1 MPLRV
6 FHFYKVYVPDVE
18 GGIPTVISSLTRH
31 PSEDIS
37 HSIVAARDVGWGR
50 KNISDGVPVETVA
63 SLGTVYSV
71 PVAVGYI
78 PAFIR
83 AVKNASVAVHHAPFP
98 LTDLAILLGL
108 PAHVALIIY
117 WHADIVGYPRLKRLL
132 LPAIR
137 RALARADKIVVS
149 GTAMIEN
156 SELLKPFAEKCVVL
170 PYGVDLEYWRSLN
183 SADAAAIAELKRKH
197 PRHIVALGR
206 LVAYKGFD
214 VLVRAM
220 RHVDARATI
229 IGEGPQQHYLEQ
241 LAAEL
246 GVADRIQFVGRL
258 SRHEI
263 KMLFYSA
270 GVMAF
275 PSVSE
280 AEAYGIVQVEAMAT
294 GLPIVNTNLPT
305 TVPWVARHDQ
315 EALTVPPNDP
325 IALANA
331 LNTILDQPDLARRLS
346 ASASNRA
353 TNEFAEDLF
362 RARMSEIYIQALRAR
377 EARR

>member
-1 MPLRV
+1 MPLRI
-6 FHFYKVYVPDVE
+6 FHFFKVYVPDVE

-31 PSEDIS
+31 PPDDIS
-37 HSIVAARDVGWGR
+37 HSVLAARNVGWR
-50 KNISDGVPVETVA
+50 HKRIADGVPIELVT
-63 SLGTVYSV
+63 SLGTFYSV
-71 PVAVGYI
+71 PLAVGYI
-78 PAFIR
+78 PAFFR
-83 AVKNASVAVHHAPFP
+83 TMKKANVAVHHAPFP
-98 LTDLAILLGL
+98 FTDLAILLGL

-117 WHADIVGYPRLKRLL
+117 WHADIVGYPRLKRLI
-132 LPAIR
+132 LPVLR

-149 GTAMIEN
+149 GAAMIEN
-156 SELLKPFAEKCVVL
+156 SELLKPFAAKCVVI

-183 SADAAAIAELKRKH
+183 SADAAEIAELKRQH

-206 LVAYKGFD
+206 LVPYKGFD

-229 IGEGPQQHYLEQ
+229 IGEGPQQDHLER

-258 SRHEI
+258 SRHGI
-263 KMLFYSA
+263 KMLFYA
-270 GVMAF
+270 ADVMAF
-275 PSVSE
+275 PSVTE
-280 AEAYGIVQVEAMAT
+280 AEAYGIVQAEAMAT

-305 TVPWVARHDQ
+305 AVPWVARHDQ

-331 LNTILDQPDLARRLS
+331 LNKILDQPDLARRLG
-346 ASASNRA
+346 AAASNRA
-353 TNEFAEDLF
+353 TNEFSEDLF
-362 RARMSEIYIQALRAR
+362 RARINEIYIQAARAR